1 MEKPRYARECFTVVE
16 LGQKNVL
23 EEELKNSGPKLYPNV
38 QLNVLEI
45 TEAGKQVRSY
55 VTMSWE
61 SVSSPEVA
69 TLIQAVCVTS
79 APASLSVVSM
89 RPSHPDSEAGME
101 KLGSFRRLG
110 AFSPFKFVQTEKLP
124 PPFRLIACFTTPAKS
139 HALTVSS
146 GRSH

>member
-1 MEKPRYARECFTVVE
+1 MINHGLEKPRYARECFTVVE

-38 QLNVLEI
+38 LEI

-69 TLIQAVCVTS
+69 TLIQTVCVTS

-110 AFSPFKFVQTEKLP
+110 AFSLFQIRTNGEIASAFSFDRLLHYACKVTCPHRL
-124 PPFRLIACFTTPAKS
+124 FR
-139 HALTVSS
+139 
-146 GRSH
+146 